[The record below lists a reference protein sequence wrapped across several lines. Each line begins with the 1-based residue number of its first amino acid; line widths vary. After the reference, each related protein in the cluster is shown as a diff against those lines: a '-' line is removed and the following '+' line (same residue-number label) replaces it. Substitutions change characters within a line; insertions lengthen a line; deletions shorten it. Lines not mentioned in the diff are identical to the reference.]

1 MRCCFAGCCARAA
14 CGQRKEVAAP
24 ADPSDELA
32 PFHCW
37 IPSLGRK
44 PNITLGRTSEVTERK
59 RTLDEAAGG
68 MPIAIWSDTEIF
80 PVFLTEDAVAGLLFA
95 PRRSGLDRFG

>member
-1 MRCCFAGCCARAA
+1 
-14 CGQRKEVAAP
+14 
-24 ADPSDELA
+24 
-32 PFHCW
+32 
-37 IPSLGRK
+37 
-44 PNITLGRTSEVTERK
+44 LGRTSEVTERK